1 MHAAI
6 NHASELQNAF
16 ALKYNNYYTLFHV
29 YSLHQFLKY
38 LEIHFSCMQ
47 SLNDT
52 AGGTASSSKGSKII
66 LIFEVK

>member
-47 SLNDT
+47 SL
-52 AGGTASSSKGSKII
+52 KGALCPYCLLFMKPFK
-66 LIFEVK
+66 LMM

>member
-1 MHAAI
+1 MLVK
-6 NHASELQNAF
+6 NFKLQNAC

-38 LEIHFSCMQ
+38 LEIPHFSCMQ

-66 LIFEVK
+66 LVK